1 MKRIWSILVACGMLL
16 TLTSSGF
23 SGSKA
28 APPTSAA
35 KWGGL
40 STGSTGSVGPAKAK
54 SRPAKAKKSLIPSW
68 LSKPFS
74 K

>member
-16 TLTSSGF
+16 TFTSSGF

-28 APPTSAA
+28 APHTSAS
-35 KWGGL
+35 KWGSL
-40 STGSTGSVGPAKAK
+40 STGSTGSVGPATTK
-54 SRPAKAKKSLIPSW
+54 SRPVKTKKSLVPSW

-74 K
+74 R

>member
-16 TLTSSGF
+16 TLTTSVF
-23 SGSKA
+23 SGTKA
-28 APPTSAA
+28 APSTSAS
-35 KWGGL
+35 KWSNL
-40 STGSTGSVGPAKAK
+40 STGSTGSVGPAKPK
-54 SRPAKAKKSLIPSW
+54 PKIVKPKKSLVPGW

>member
-1 MKRIWSILVACGMLL
+1 MKRIGSFLVACGMLL
-16 TLTSSGF
+16 TLTTSAF
-23 SGSKA
+23 SGTKA

-35 KWGGL
+35 QWSKL
-40 STGSTGSVGPAKAK
+40 STGSTTPVGPAKAT
-54 SRPAKAKKSLIPSW
+54 SRTAKAKKSLIPTW